1 MLEQLWQVQPIQ
13 EIPEEFIAEI
23 RRYFPDISGKYA
35 AQLLWQRDFRDMNK
49 LAVFLNPELYKPA
62 SAFEF
67 GEEIYLAINRLKTAI
82 NTGEKVAIWGDFDAD
97 GVTATCVLWDGLGQ
111 FFTQN
116 NQLIYY
122 IPDRLTESHGLN
134 CPGIDNLAQKGFNLI
149 VTCDT
154 GSTNLKEIEYA
165 NQLGIDIIVT
175 DHHTLPLQRPPV
187 VAIINPRYLSENH
200 QLFNLSGVAVA
211 YKLIEALYESLPDL
225 PKEPLENLLDLVAIG
240 LIADLVKLTG
250 DCRYLAQIGINKLRE
265 DYQKTPNQRKRPGVG
280 KLLELCKKNGDRV
293 TDISFGIGPR
303 INAVSRIHGDAS
315 FCVELLTSR
324 DLNHTEKLALE
335 TELANTRRKAL
346 QKYITQQIQKQIT
359 QLDLSTTGVIVLE
372 NPQWQVGILGL
383 VASQIAQEYGRPTIL
398 LSTETYSKLGNSENT
413 TINNKPLMARGSARS
428 FGEIDLYQLV
438 FSQSHLLDRFGGH
451 PFAAGLSLPVENI
464 PVFTEAINR
473 QLRQQLGIE
482 VNNLFTSIQA
492 DLVCTVAELGQEL
505 FRELKCLEPFGMG
518 NPTPKILI
526 QNCYFSNYNNCNQ
539 KDIKRNNVQ
548 YIKTNFVIRDDST
561 QKSFPGIWW
570 GHYKEEI
577 PQGRCDCI
585 VELDYNTHK
594 ECYEVRL
601 IAVKKLLS
609 ENPRKNTNINQIE
622 SILDWRNLN
631 IENNKQ
637 KFNNQEIVIIRGCPN
652 SWNELQIHFRQA
664 IHRQQP
670 IAIAF
675 TPPAKISPVV
685 TWQKLVGIAKY
696 LSRSGK
702 TVTRIQLLEKLGIS
716 DLTLHLGLEA
726 LKQFGF
732 QISYIDRH
740 FHITLSENLANT
752 GLKQQE
758 KIERFLVAI
767 AEEQFRHEYFYQV
780 PLSTI
785 QAVANQTLARE
796 IILATE
802 DIK

>member
-1 MLEQLWQVQPIQ
+1 MLEQLWQVQPIV
-13 EIPEEFIAEI
+13 EIPEDFIAEI
-23 RRYFPDISGKYA
+23 RRHFPDISGKYA
-35 AQLLWQRDFRDMNK
+35 AQLLWQRNIRDINQ
-49 LAVFLNPELYKPA
+49 LAGFLNSELYKPA

-67 GEEIYLAINRLKTAI
+67 GEEMYLAVNRLQTAI

-97 GVTATCVLWDGLGQ
+97 GVTATSVLWDGLGQ
-111 FFTQN
+111 FFSQYH
-116 NQLIYY
+116 QLIYY

-134 CPGIDNLAQKGFNLI
+134 CPGIDNLAAKGFSLI

-187 VAIINPRYLSENH
+187 VAIINPRYLSEDH

-211 YKLIEALYESLPDL
+211 YKLIEALYYSLPDI

-250 DCRYLAQIGINKLRE
+250 DCRYLAQIGLKKLQENLQEKNPYKR
-265 DYQKTPNQRKRPGVG
+265 RRPGVG
-280 KLLELCKKNGDRV
+280 KLLELCQRNGDRP

-324 DLNHTEKLALE
+324 DLKHTEKLALE
-335 TELANTRRKAL
+335 TELANTRRKSL
-346 QKYITQQIQKQIT
+346 QKYITEQVKNQLV

-372 NPQWQVGILGL
+372 NSQWQIGVLGL

-398 LSTETYSKLGNSENT
+398 LSTETDSNLVNSVNT
-413 TINNKPLMARGSARS
+413 TDNNKPLMARGSARS

-464 PVFTEAINR
+464 PVFTESINR
-473 QLRQQLGIE
+473 QLRQQISIDL
-482 VNNLFTSIQA
+482 NNLFTSIQA
-492 DLVCTVAELGQEL
+492 DIVCTVAELGEEL

-526 QNCYFSNYNNCNQ
+526 QNCWFDKCWHDKKN
-539 KDIKRNNVQ
+539 KKGEKVQ
-548 YIKTNFVIRDDST
+548 YIKTDFVIKDNST
-561 QKSFPGIWW
+561 TNTFPGIWW

-577 PQGRCDCI
+577 PQGKCDCV
-585 VELDYNTHK
+585 VELDYNTYTK
-594 ECYEVRL
+594 RYEARL
-601 IAVKKLLS
+601 IAVKKVDS
-609 ENPRKNTNINQIE
+609 ESKIGDINQQVNLIV
-622 SILDWRNLN
+622 DWRNITRESDSQKLS
-631 IENNKQ
+631 NN
-637 KFNNQEIVIIRGCPN
+637 EIIIIRECPN

-664 IHRQQP
+664 MHRKQA

-675 TPPAKISPVV
+675 TPPAKISPQE

-696 LSRSGK
+696 MSRSGK
-702 TVTRIQLLEKLGIS
+702 TVTRMQLLQKLGIS
-716 DLTLHLGLEA
+716 DIPLHLGLQA

-740 FHITLSENLANT
+740 FQISLSENQTNT

-758 KIERFLVAI
+758 KIEKFLAAV
-767 AEEQFRHEYFYQV
+767 AEEQFRRQYFYQV
-780 PLSTI
+780 NLSTI
-785 QAVANQTLARE
+785 QAVANQTFARE
-796 IILATE
+796 FIAEIA
-802 DIK
+802 DIE